1 MRPPETKPPEIDGDD
16 EMRFPL
22 PGAGAE
28 IGCDAKLH
36 LCSQLMAGMRIKEED
51 PNHPNHPNHPNL
63 NPRTWTCCT
72 DWYSVVQDKDLTQ

>member
-28 IGCDAKLH
+28 IGDAKLH
-36 LCSQLMAGMRIKEED
+36 LCRQLMAGMRIREED

-72 DWYSVVQDKDLTQ
+72 DWYSVVQDRDLTQ